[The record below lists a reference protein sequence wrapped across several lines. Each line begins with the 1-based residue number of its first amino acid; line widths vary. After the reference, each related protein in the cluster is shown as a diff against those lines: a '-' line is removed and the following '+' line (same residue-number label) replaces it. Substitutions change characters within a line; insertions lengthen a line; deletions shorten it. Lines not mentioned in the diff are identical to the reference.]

1 MAAGTGRSD
10 VYDLFFLAMAHRHL
24 RHREE
29 ARGCYERAV
38 LWLKEL
44 KRLPAEQTQELIAFR
59 ADAQAVLAGLTGKLP
74 ADIFAPPP

>member
-1 MAAGTGRSD
+1 MT
-10 VYDLFFLAMAHRHL
+10 HRHL

-44 KRLPAEQTQELIAFR
+44 KRLLAEQTQELIAFR